1 MDVIETSG
9 LTKVYE
15 TGLKRGNVVALDD
28 VDIRVKQGEIFGLL
42 GPNGAG
48 KTSLLK
54 VLLGITRITSGKA
67 LLFGLPPG
75 DPESRL
81 KVGYLA
87 ENHRFPEHLTGLGL
101 LELAGRL
108 HRLPTRTIDEQSE
121 KLLPLVGMDRW
132 ANVKVRKYSKGMSQR
147 IGLAQALM
155 GDPDLLLLDEP
166 TDGVDP
172 IGKIEIRQVMEK
184 VRQEGKTIFLNSH
197 LLSEVESVAD
207 RVAIMSKGKVARIDS
222 VENLTRRQSQFD
234 IRAGIGNNLVEIPAE
249 VAKIITISSDGMIVE
264 VASDE
269 KLNNII
275 DILRMKRIVIR
286 SIKPMTV
293 TLEQSFFEIVSDK
306 GGTEA

>member
-67 LLFGLPPG
+67 LLFGLPPT

-108 HRLPTRTIDEQSE
+108 HHLPKKTIDEQTE

-132 ANVKVRKYSKGMSQR
+132 ADVKVRKYSKGMSQR
-147 IGLAQALM
+147 IGLAQALV

-207 RVAIMSKGKVARIDS
+207 RVAIMSKGKVARVDS
-222 VENLTRRQSQFD
+222 VENLTRRQSQYD
-234 IRAGIGNNLVEIPAE
+234 IRAGIGNNLVEIPAD

-275 DILRMKRIVIR
+275 DILRLKRIMIR

-293 TLEQSFFEIVSDK
+293 SLEQSFFEIVSDK
-306 GGTEA
+306 GGTGI